1 MSSSRLIVTVLVFI
15 AWALWGLAS
24 VILLTLANANPLF
37 ITVYVCYLIF
47 GAALLGACRKDL
59 LSPPGLFTLASL
71 FAFGLSLPLIYRGN
85 RSIETSD
92 YTSFFVTDESLFK
105 VLVIVCVAQAAFV
118 LGYYLNILRFVP
130 VKRMLSGAAAT
141 RRVSVANYLLV
152 AALVIVAGAIRI
164 RLHLGEAGVQPTVGY
179 AGYLQYS
186 LFDGILLFC
195 AWYLAQA
202 LRQSRLYVLLG
213 LSLLVMM
220 AVAQA
225 LLGWRGGIAQVGWI
239 MLGLFWYQVPIKGRR
254 VYSLVWLLV
263 LPLVAG
269 SIVEIGNT
277 IRSER
282 LGGEKV
288 FAAST
293 GELIEKIAYRSQGAT
308 RLALVAEKFGS
319 LTLFNNFLIKD
330 IVAEGL
336 TTTTYVDRKFYAV
349 AARQS
354 HSVGTSG
361 PGGPYVAMGLFGV
374 MIAYMLL
381 GAFFRCIYGCVVD
394 DDVRSGNIAAT
405 VLYCYLIFLL
415 SSLLSENFDIAF
427 VKNMIAVSAFI
438 FMLRILI
445 YKGMG
450 SDAGNQHLESPP
462 TSLPPVLRARI
473 EA

>member
-1 MSSSRLIVTVLVFI
+1 MSSSRLIATVLIFV
-15 AWALWGLAS
+15 AWALWALAS
-24 VILLTLANANPLF
+24 VVLLTLANANASF
-37 ITVYVCYLIF
+37 ITVYICYLIF
-47 GAALLGACRKDL
+47 GAVLLGACRKDL
-59 LSPPGLFTLASL
+59 LAPPGLFTLAGL

-85 RSIETSD
+85 RYLETSD
-92 YTSFFVTDESLFK
+92 YTSFVVTDESLFK
-105 VLVIVCVAQAAFV
+105 VLVIVIVAQAAFV
-118 LGYYLNILRFVP
+118 LGYYLNLLRFVP
-130 VKRMLSGAAAT
+130 VRRLLMAAPTT
-141 RRVSVANYLLV
+141 RRASVANYLLV
-152 AALVIVAGAIRI
+152 AALVVVAGALRI
-164 RLHLGEAGVQPTVGY
+164 KLHLGEAGVQPTVEY

-186 LFDGILLFC
+186 LFDGVLLFC
-195 AWYLAQA
+195 GWYLAQG

-239 MLGLFWYQVPIKGRR
+239 MIGLFWYQVPVRGRK

-293 GELIEKIAYRSQGAT
+293 AELIEKIAYRSQGTT
-308 RLALVAEKFGS
+308 RLALVAEKFGP
-319 LTLFNNFLIKD
+319 LTLFNNFLIRD
-330 IVAEGL
+330 IHAEGL
-336 TTTTYVDRKFYAV
+336 TTTTYVDRKFYGV
-349 AARQS
+349 ATRQS

-374 MIAYMLL
+374 MIAYLLL
-381 GAFFRCIYGCVVD
+381 GGLFKCIYSCVVD
-394 DDVRSGNIAAT
+394 DEAGSANIVAT

-427 VKNMIAVSAFI
+427 IKNMIAVSAFI

-445 YKGMG
+445 YGGTG
-450 SDAGNQHLESPP
+450 SEVGHQHLKPSPR
-462 TSLPPVLRARI
+462 SLPPVVKARI
-473 EA
+473 EV

>member
-1 MSSSRLIVTVLVFI
+1 M
-15 AWALWGLAS
+15 
-24 VILLTLANANPLF
+24 ILLTLASANALF
-37 ITVYVCYLIF
+37 ITVYVCYLMF

-59 LSPPGLFTLASL
+59 LSPPGLFTIACL

-85 RSIETSD
+85 RYIETSD
-92 YTSFFVTDESLFK
+92 YTSFLVTDESLFK

-118 LGYYLNILRFVP
+118 LGYYLNLLGFVP
-130 VKRMLSGAAAT
+130 AKRMLSAAT
-141 RRVSVANYLLV
+141 PTRRASVANYLLV

-164 RLHLGEAGVQPTVGY
+164 KLHLGEAGVQPTVGY

-186 LFDGILLFC
+186 LFDGVLLCC
-195 AWYLAQA
+195 AWYLAQG

-239 MLGLFWYQVPIKGRR
+239 MLGLFWYQGKNA
-254 VYSLVWLLV
+254 YSLVWLMV

-282 LGGEKV
+282 LGGDKV
-288 FAAST
+288 FAASS
-293 GELIEKIAYRSQGAT
+293 GELIEKIAYRSQGTT
-308 RLALVAEKFGS
+308 RLALVAEKFGP

-330 IVAEGL
+330 IIAEGV
-336 TTTTYVDRKFYAV
+336 TTTKYVDRKFYAV

-381 GAFFRCIYGCVVD
+381 GALFRCIYVCVVD
-394 DDVRSGNIAAT
+394 DDERSGNIVAT

-427 VKNMIAVSAFI
+427 VKNMAAVAGFI
-438 FMLRILI
+438 FILRILI
-445 YKGMG
+445 YRGTG
-450 SDAGNQHLESPP
+450 SHAGNQHLKPSP
-462 TSLPPVLRARI
+462 TSIPPVVRARI
-473 EA
+473 EL